1 MSVNNR
7 VPSQL
12 AAPEPT
18 WSVET
23 DVVVLGSGA
32 AGLSAALAMRPVR
45 DVLLI
50 TKDTLDAGSTNWAQ
64 GGLAAVLDPNDS
76 IENHVQDTL
85 EAGGGLCDEQAVRTL
100 ATEAPTAIR
109 YLMQL
114 GASFDPG
121 LHEGVALTREGG
133 HSHRRIVHAGGDQSG
148 AEVQRTLDESVRL
161 AGVHVVERAFGL
173 DLVIGRT
180 ADGTRAVAG
189 VKVAMLDSSGGVQ
202 SVGIVNARAVIIAT
216 GGYGQVYAST
226 SNPSAVTGDGI
237 ALALRAGLEASDL
250 EFIQFHPTVLWRGS
264 EATGQQ
270 ALISEAV
277 RGEGGILLDAA
288 GQRVMK
294 DVHPQEDLA
303 PRDIVAAAISERMAQ
318 APAGVDDHVYLDAT
332 GIENFEERFPFITKA
347 CRAAG
352 VDPLTQRIPV
362 APAAHYTCGGIDSN
376 LDGLTEVEGLY
387 AVGEV
392 AYTGVHGANRLASN
406 SLTESLVVG
415 TRVGRNLAWKM
426 PERVEPEETS
436 QSLVAGLLD
445 DSLRTHVRT
454 LMSKHVGVL
463 RRPEGLQH
471 ALDALA
477 VAAEKVDAQV
487 MPSRRN
493 FEATNILTVATAVA
507 ASALARTES
516 RGCHR
521 RTDTVEQREI
531 WVRHLEVSLHSGSLS
546 ISGIPSEA

>member
-1 MSVNNR
+1 MSANNR

-85 EAGGGLCDEQAVRTL
+85 DAGAGLCDEQAVRTL

-109 YLMQL
+109 YLMEL

-173 DLVIGRT
+173 DLVIGHT
-180 ADGTRAVAG
+180 SDGARAVTG

-237 ALALRAGLEASDL
+237 ALALRAGLEASGL

-288 GQRVMK
+288 GKRVMK
-294 DVHPQEDLA
+294 GVHPQEDLA

-318 APAGVDDHVYLDAT
+318 APAGVDDHVYLD
-332 GIENFEERFPFITKA
+332 GRHIEKFEERFPSITA
-347 CRAAG
+347 SCLDAG
-352 VDPLTQRIPV
+352 IDPRTELIPV
-362 APAAHYTCGGIDSN
+362 APAAHYVCGGVKATLN
-376 LDGLTEVEGLY
+376 GTTALQGLY
-387 AVGEV
+387 VVGE
-392 AYTGVHGANRLASN
+392 AACTGVHGANRLASN
-406 SLTESLVVG
+406 SLTEGVVAG
-415 TRVGRNLAWKM
+415 TRVGRALSWSLPPVATSD
-426 PERVEPEETS
+426 ESETHGA
-436 QSLVAGLLD
+436 LI
-445 DSLRTHVRT
+445 DSYHRTALRSA
-454 LMSKHVGVL
+454 MSKYVGVL
-463 RRPEGLQH
+463 RTPEGLDS
-471 ALDALA
+471 A
-477 VAAEKVDAQV
+477 
-487 MPSRRN
+487 SRILNTLSLNMSATVVPTRKA
-493 FEATNILTVATAVA
+493 FEATNMLTIAMAVVEA
-507 ASALARTES
+507 AKTRTES

-521 RTDTVEQREI
+521 RRDFDAPSDS
-531 WVRHLEVSLHSGSLS
+531 WNRHLSCRIVDGQIEVK
-546 ISGIPSEA
+546 

>member
-1 MSVNNR
+1 VSANNR

-148 AEVQRTLDESVRL
+148 AEVQRTLDESVRM

-173 DLVIGRT
+173 DLVIGHT
-180 ADGTRAVAG
+180 ADGTRAVTG
-189 VKVAMLDSSGGVQ
+189 VKVAMLDNSGGVQ

-318 APAGVDDHVYLDAT
+318 APAGVDDHVYLDARH
-332 GIENFEERFPFITKA
+332 IEKFEERFPSITA
-347 CRAAG
+347 SCLDAG
-352 VDPLTQRIPV
+352 IDPRTELIPV
-362 APAAHYTCGGIDSN
+362 APAAHYVCGGVKATLN
-376 LDGLTEVEGLY
+376 GTTALQGLY
-387 AVGEV
+387 VVGE
-392 AYTGVHGANRLASN
+392 AACTGVHGANRLASN
-406 SLTESLVVG
+406 SLTEGVVAG
-415 TRVGRNLAWKM
+415 TRVGRALSWTLPPVAT
-426 PERVEPEETS
+426 PDETETPG
-436 QSLVAGLLD
+436 GLI
-445 DSLRTHVRT
+445 DSYHRTALRSA
-454 LMSKHVGVL
+454 MSKYVGVL
-463 RRPEGLQH
+463 RTPEGLDS
-471 ALDALA
+471 A
-477 VAAEKVDAQV
+477 
-487 MPSRRN
+487 SRILNTLSSNMSATVVPTRKA
-493 FEATNILTVATAVA
+493 FEATNMLTIATAVVEA
-507 ASALARTES
+507 AKTRTES

-521 RTDTVEQREI
+521 RIDFDAPSDS
-531 WVRHLEVSLHSGSLS
+531 WNHHLSCRVVDGRIEVK
-546 ISGIPSEA
+546 

>member
-1 MSVNNR
+1 
-7 VPSQL
+7 
-12 AAPEPT
+12 
-18 WSVET
+18 
-23 DVVVLGSGA
+23 
-32 AGLSAALAMRPVR
+32 
-45 DVLLI
+45 
-50 TKDTLDAGSTNWAQ
+50 
-64 GGLAAVLDPNDS
+64 VLDPNDS

-173 DLVIGRT
+173 DLVIGHT
-180 ADGTRAVAG
+180 ADGTRAVTG
-189 VKVAMLDSSGGVQ
+189 VKVAMLDNSGGVQ
-202 SVGIVNARAVIIAT
+202 SVGIVNARAVIVAT

-226 SNPSAVTGDGI
+226 SNPSAVTGDGM

-294 DVHPQEDLA
+294 GVHPQEDLA

-318 APAGVDDHVYLDAT
+318 APAGVDDHVYLDARH
-332 GIENFEERFPFITKA
+332 IEKFEERFPSITA
-347 CRAAG
+347 SCLDAG
-352 VDPLTQRIPV
+352 IDPRTELIPV
-362 APAAHYTCGGIDSN
+362 APAAHYVCGGVKATLN
-376 LDGLTEVEGLY
+376 GTTALQGLY
-387 AVGEV
+387 VVGE
-392 AYTGVHGANRLASN
+392 AACTGVHGANRLASN
-406 SLTESLVVG
+406 SLTEGVVAG
-415 TRVGRNLAWKM
+415 TRVGRALSWSLPPVATSDDT
-426 PERVEPEETS
+426 ETPGA
-436 QSLVAGLLD
+436 LV
-445 DSLRTHVRT
+445 DSYHRTALRSA
-454 LMSKHVGVL
+454 MSKYVGVL
-463 RRPEGLQH
+463 RTPEGLDS
-471 ALDALA
+471 A
-477 VAAEKVDAQV
+477 
-487 MPSRRN
+487 SRILNTLSSNMSATVVPTRKA
-493 FEATNILTVATAVA
+493 FEATNMLTIAMAVVEA
-507 ASALARTES
+507 AKTRTES

-521 RTDTVEQREI
+521 RTDFDVPSDS
-531 WVRHLEVSLHSGSLS
+531 WNHHLSSRIVDGKIEVK
-546 ISGIPSEA
+546 

>member
-1 MSVNNR
+1 MSANNR

-100 ATEAPTAIR
+100 AAEAPTAIR

-173 DLVIGRT
+173 DLVIGHT
-180 ADGTRAVAG
+180 ADGTRAVTG
-189 VKVAMLDSSGGVQ
+189 VKVAMLDNSGGVQ
-202 SVGIVNARAVIIAT
+202 SVGIVNARAVIVAT

-294 DVHPQEDLA
+294 GVHPQEDLA

-318 APAGVDDHVYLDAT
+318 APAGVDDHVYLDARH
-332 GIENFEERFPFITKA
+332 IEKFEERFPSITA
-347 CRAAG
+347 SCLDAG
-352 VDPLTQRIPV
+352 IDPRTELIPV
-362 APAAHYTCGGIDSN
+362 APAAHYVCGGVKATLN
-376 LDGLTEVEGLY
+376 GTTALPGLY
-387 AVGEV
+387 VVGE
-392 AYTGVHGANRLASN
+392 AACTGVHGANRLASN
-406 SLTESLVVG
+406 SLTEGVVAG
-415 TRVGRNLAWKM
+415 TRVGRALSWSLPPVATSDDT
-426 PERVEPEETS
+426 ETPGA
-436 QSLVAGLLD
+436 LV
-445 DSLRTHVRT
+445 DSYHRTALRSA
-454 LMSKHVGVL
+454 MSKYVGVL
-463 RRPEGLQH
+463 RTPEGLDS
-471 ALDALA
+471 A
-477 VAAEKVDAQV
+477 
-487 MPSRRN
+487 SRILNTLSSNMSATVVPTRKA
-493 FEATNILTVATAVA
+493 FEATNMLTIAMAVVEA
-507 ASALARTES
+507 AKTRTES

-521 RTDTVEQREI
+521 RTDFDVPSDS
-531 WVRHLEVSLHSGSLS
+531 WNHHLSSRIVDGKIEVK
-546 ISGIPSEA
+546 

>member
-1 MSVNNR
+1 MSANNR

-100 ATEAPTAIR
+100 AAEAPTAIR

-173 DLVIGRT
+173 DLVIGHT
-180 ADGTRAVAG
+180 SDGTRAVTG
-189 VKVAMLDSSGGVQ
+189 VKVAMLDNSGGVQ
-202 SVGIVNARAVIIAT
+202 SVGIVNARAVIVAT

-294 DVHPQEDLA
+294 GVHPQEDLA

-318 APAGVDDHVYLDAT
+318 APAGVDDHVYLDARH
-332 GIENFEERFPFITKA
+332 IEKFEERFPSITA
-347 CRAAG
+347 SCLDAG
-352 VDPLTQRIPV
+352 IDPRTELIPV
-362 APAAHYTCGGIDSN
+362 APAAHYVCGGVKATLN
-376 LDGLTEVEGLY
+376 GTTALQGLY
-387 AVGEV
+387 VVGE
-392 AYTGVHGANRLASN
+392 AACTGVHGANRLASN
-406 SLTESLVVG
+406 SLTEGVVAG
-415 TRVGRNLAWKM
+415 TRVGRALSWSLPPVATSDDT
-426 PERVEPEETS
+426 ETPGA
-436 QSLVAGLLD
+436 LV
-445 DSLRTHVRT
+445 DSYHRTALRSA
-454 LMSKHVGVL
+454 MSKYVGVL
-463 RRPEGLQH
+463 RTPEGLDS
-471 ALDALA
+471 A
-477 VAAEKVDAQV
+477 
-487 MPSRRN
+487 SRILNTLSSNMSASVVPTRKA
-493 FEATNILTVATAVA
+493 FEATNMLTIAMAVVEA
-507 ASALARTES
+507 AKTRTES

-521 RTDTVEQREI
+521 RTDFDVPSDS
-531 WVRHLEVSLHSGSLS
+531 WNHHLSSRIVDGKIEVK
-546 ISGIPSEA
+546 

>member
-1 MSVNNR
+1 MQLAHRHVSANNR

-173 DLVIGRT
+173 DLVIGHT
-180 ADGTRAVAG
+180 SDGTRAVTG

-264 EATGQQ
+264 KATGQQ

-294 DVHPQEDLA
+294 GVHPQEDLA

-318 APAGVDDHVYLDAT
+318 APAGVDDHVYLDARH
-332 GIENFEERFPFITKA
+332 IEKFEERFPSITA
-347 CRAAG
+347 SCLDAG
-352 VDPLTQRIPV
+352 IDPRTELIPV
-362 APAAHYTCGGIDSN
+362 APAAHYVCGGVKATLN
-376 LDGLTEVEGLY
+376 GTTALQGLY
-387 AVGEV
+387 VVGE
-392 AYTGVHGANRLASN
+392 AACTGVHGANRLASN
-406 SLTESLVVG
+406 SLTEGVVAG
-415 TRVGRNLAWKM
+415 TRVGRALSWSLPPVAT
-426 PERVEPEETS
+426 PDETETPGA
-436 QSLVAGLLD
+436 LI
-445 DSLRTHVRT
+445 DSYHRTALRSA
-454 LMSKHVGVL
+454 MSKYVGVL
-463 RRPEGLQH
+463 RTPEGLNS
-471 ALDALA
+471 A
-477 VAAEKVDAQV
+477 
-487 MPSRRN
+487 SRILNTLSSNMSASVVPTRKA
-493 FEATNILTVATAVA
+493 FEATNMLTIAMAVVEA
-507 ASALARTES
+507 AKTRTES

-521 RTDTVEQREI
+521 RTDFDAPSDS
-531 WVRHLEVSLHSGSLS
+531 WNHHLSCHVVDGRIEVG
-546 ISGIPSEA
+546 

>member
-1 MSVNNR
+1 MSANNR

-100 ATEAPTAIR
+100 AAEAPTAIR

-173 DLVIGRT
+173 DLVIGHT
-180 ADGTRAVAG
+180 ADGTRAVTG
-189 VKVAMLDSSGGVQ
+189 VKVAMLDNSGGVQ
-202 SVGIVNARAVIIAT
+202 SVGIVNARAVIVAT

-294 DVHPQEDLA
+294 GVHPQEDLA

-318 APAGVDDHVYLDAT
+318 APAGVDDHVYLDARH
-332 GIENFEERFPFITKA
+332 IEKFEERFPSITA
-347 CRAAG
+347 SCLDAG
-352 VDPLTQRIPV
+352 IDPRTELIPV
-362 APAAHYTCGGIDSN
+362 APAAHYVCGGVKATLN
-376 LDGLTEVEGLY
+376 GTTALQGLY
-387 AVGEV
+387 VVGE
-392 AYTGVHGANRLASN
+392 AACTGVHGANRLASN
-406 SLTESLVVG
+406 SLTEGVVAG
-415 TRVGRNLAWKM
+415 TRVGRALSWSLPPVATSDDT
-426 PERVEPEETS
+426 ETPGA
-436 QSLVAGLLD
+436 LV
-445 DSLRTHVRT
+445 DSYHRTALRSA
-454 LMSKHVGVL
+454 MSKYVGVL
-463 RRPEGLQH
+463 RTPEGLDS
-471 ALDALA
+471 A
-477 VAAEKVDAQV
+477 
-487 MPSRRN
+487 SRILNTLSSNMSATVVPTRKA
-493 FEATNILTVATAVA
+493 FEATNMLTIAMAVVEA
-507 ASALARTES
+507 AKTRTES

-521 RTDTVEQREI
+521 RTDFDVPSDS
-531 WVRHLEVSLHSGSLS
+531 WNHHLSSRIVDGKIEVK
-546 ISGIPSEA
+546 

>member
-1 MSVNNR
+1 MSANNR

-85 EAGGGLCDEQAVRTL
+85 DAGAGLCDEQAVRTL

-173 DLVIGRT
+173 DLVIGHT
-180 ADGTRAVAG
+180 SDGTRAVTG

-264 EATGQQ
+264 KATGQQ

-294 DVHPQEDLA
+294 GVHPQEDLA

-318 APAGVDDHVYLDAT
+318 APAGVDDHVYLDARH
-332 GIENFEERFPFITKA
+332 IEKFEERFPSITA
-347 CRAAG
+347 SCLDAG
-352 VDPLTQRIPV
+352 IDPRTELIPV
-362 APAAHYTCGGIDSN
+362 APAAHYVCGGVKATLN
-376 LDGLTEVEGLY
+376 GTTALQGLY
-387 AVGEV
+387 VVGE
-392 AYTGVHGANRLASN
+392 AACTGVHGANRLASN
-406 SLTESLVVG
+406 SLTEGVVAG
-415 TRVGRNLAWKM
+415 TRVGRALSW
-426 PERVEPEETS
+426 
-436 QSLVAGLLD
+436 SLPSVATPD
-445 DSLRTHVRT
+445 DAENPGALIDSYHRTALRSA
-454 LMSKHVGVL
+454 MSKYVGVL
-463 RRPEGLQH
+463 RTPEGLDS
-471 ALDALA
+471 ALRILNTLSSNMSATVVPTRKA
-477 VAAEKVDAQV
+477 
-487 MPSRRN
+487 
-493 FEATNILTVATAVA
+493 FEATNMLTIAVA
-507 ASALARTES
+507 VVEAAKMRTES

-521 RTDTVEQREI
+521 RTDFDAPSDS
-531 WVRHLEVSLHSGSLS
+531 WNHHLSCRIVLDRIEVK
-546 ISGIPSEA
+546 

>member
-1 MSVNNR
+1 VSANNR

-148 AEVQRTLDESVRL
+148 AE
-161 AGVHVVERAFGL
+161 
-173 DLVIGRT
+173 
-180 ADGTRAVAG
+180 GTRAVTG

-294 DVHPQEDLA
+294 GVHPQEDLA

-318 APAGVDDHVYLDAT
+318 APAGVDDHVYLDARH
-332 GIENFEERFPFITKA
+332 IEKFEERFPSITA
-347 CRAAG
+347 SCLDAG
-352 VDPLTQRIPV
+352 IDPRTELIPV
-362 APAAHYTCGGIDSN
+362 APAAHYVCGGVKATLN
-376 LDGLTEVEGLY
+376 GTTALQGLY
-387 AVGEV
+387 VVGE
-392 AYTGVHGANRLASN
+392 AACTGVHGANRLASN
-406 SLTESLVVG
+406 SLTEGVVAG
-415 TRVGRNLAWKM
+415 TRVGRALSWAL
-426 PERVEPEETS
+426 PPVATPDDTETPG
-436 QSLVAGLLD
+436 GLI
-445 DSLRTHVRT
+445 DSYHRTALRSA
-454 LMSKHVGVL
+454 MSKYVGVL
-463 RRPEGLQH
+463 RTPEGLDS
-471 ALDALA
+471 A
-477 VAAEKVDAQV
+477 
-487 MPSRRN
+487 SRILNTLSSNMSATVVPTRKA
-493 FEATNILTVATAVA
+493 FEATNMLTIAMAVVEA
-507 ASALARTES
+507 AKTRTES

-521 RTDTVEQREI
+521 RIDFDAPSDS
-531 WVRHLEVSLHSGSLS
+531 WNHHLSCRVVDGQIEVK
-546 ISGIPSEA
+546 

>member
-1 MSVNNR
+1 VSANNR
-7 VPSQL
+7 VPGQL

-45 DVLLI
+45 DVILI

-85 EAGGGLCDEQAVRTL
+85 DAGAGLCDEQAVRTL

-109 YLMQL
+109 YLMEL
-114 GASFDPG
+114 GAAFDPG

-173 DLVIGRT
+173 DLVIGST
-180 ADGTRAVAG
+180 SEGKRAVTG

-237 ALALRAGLEASDL
+237 ALAMRAGLEASDL

-264 EATGQQ
+264 KATGQQ

-277 RGEGGILLDAA
+277 RGEGAILLDAA

-294 DVHPQEDLA
+294 GVHPQEDLA

-318 APAGVDDHVYLDAT
+318 APVGVGDHVYLD
-332 GIENFEERFPFITKA
+332 GRDIENFEERFPSITA
-347 CRAAG
+347 SCLDAG
-352 VDPLTQRIPV
+352 IDPRTELIPV
-362 APAAHYTCGGIDSN
+362 APAAHYVCGGIRATLN
-376 LDGLTEVEGLY
+376 GTTALQGLY
-387 AVGEV
+387 VVGE
-392 AYTGVHGANRLASN
+392 AACTGVHGANRLASN
-406 SLTESLVVG
+406 SLTEGVVAG
-415 TRVGRNLAWKM
+415 TRVGRALRWSLPPAAE
-426 PERVEPEETS
+426 PDDVELPGA
-436 QSLVAGLLD
+436 LI
-445 DSLRTHVRT
+445 DSYHRTALRSA
-454 LMSKHVGVL
+454 MSKYVGVL
-463 RRPEGLQH
+463 RTPEGLDS
-471 ALDALA
+471 A
-477 VAAEKVDAQV
+477 
-487 MPSRRN
+487 SRILNTLSSNMSESVVPTRKS
-493 FEATNILTVATAVA
+493 FEATNMLTIAMAVVEA
-507 ASALARTES
+507 AKTRTES

-521 RTDTVEQREI
+521 RTDFETPNDA
-531 WVRHLEVSLHSGSLS
+531 WNHHLACRIVNGQIEVN
-546 ISGIPSEA
+546 